1 MPARRF
7 VVRGVVQGV
16 GFRHALRHEALRL
29 GLAGWVRNRVDGSV
43 EAVAVGSDHALDALQ
58 RWSQRGPVAARVQA
72 VEATALSSA
81 ETETLDP
88 PAGPDFNQVA
98 TA

>member
-16 GFRHALRHEALRL
+16 GFRHALRQEALRL
-29 GLAGWVRNRVDGSV
+29 GLAGWVRNRLDGSV
-43 EAVAVGSDHALDALQ
+43 EAVALGSDHALDALQ
-58 RWSQRGPVAARVQA
+58 RWSQRGPVGARVHV
-72 VEATALSSA
+72 VEATALTA
-81 ETETLDP
+81 DEADALNP
-88 PAGPDFNQVA
+88 PAGPGFSQVA